1 MFRRTGAKC
10 FISFAGPGTH
20 DDHRFVDCL
29 TIKRDA
35 VRRCEE
41 NLADTVGG
49 GKIVPAGA
57 GPSGLGVVN
66 DRGQPS
72 SKCNIS
78 SVQVSR

>member
-1 MFRRTGAKC
+1 MFRRGGATC
-10 FISFAGPGTH
+10 FIRFTGPGTH

-29 TIKRDA
+29 TIKCDA
-35 VRRCEE
+35 VGRCVE
-41 NLADTVGG
+41 NLEDTFGG
-49 GKIVPAGA
+49 DKIVPAGA

-72 SKCNIS
+72 SKCNMS